1 MAAAAPVVEYSE
13 TLLFLATAGVVAPLF
28 RRLRINSVLGFIL
41 AGVIL
46 GPYMLGALAVRG
58 LWPAWLSLSKYSD
71 ISHLAELGV
80 VFLLF
85 MIGLEL
91 SFERL
96 SRMKRFV
103 FGLGSTQVIG
113 SAALIGSAAWLAGV
127 GVGASAVIGGALA
140 LSSTAIVIPVMAEKK
155 RLGSTAGRV
164 AFSVLLFQDLAVAP
178 LLVMVSMLS
187 GDQSAGFN
195 MGALWAL
202 VPAALAMAGLVF
214 VGRLALRPL
223 FHLVAAAGTTEF
235 FVAACL
241 FVVMSASFAAA
252 FAGLSMGLGA
262 FVAGLLLAETEFRR
276 EIEVTIEPFKGLLL
290 GLYFLT
296 MGAGL
301 DLSKLFLSFWSV
313 IALAVGL
320 TLGKAALFYLA
331 ARAFGVSRPAAR
343 ESALML
349 GPGGEFAFVMIGAA
363 TAGGVMSFALS
374 AQLTMAVA
382 LSMLA
387 IPGLAIVAR
396 RLAPAVPLAGAPAQ
410 GEAVDV
416 APIDSSGRVI
426 VIGYGRVGR
435 VVADMLRVHKIPLLI
450 IDENAQIVAAAR
462 RDGVPVYWGNATR
475 AEFLRRCDLPHARAL
490 VVTINAPR
498 RVEEIV
504 ALARAERADLT
515 IVARA
520 RDAVHATHL
529 YGLGA
534 TDAVPENLEAS
545 LQLSEALLVDI
556 GVPMGYVIASIH
568 EKRDEFRKMLQPV
581 LDPDRES
588 RALRRPETGSP
599 AGRPKP
605 REAEPAKPAEPKR
618 PDPAPPAQTPSS
630 HNPPA

>member
-1 MAAAAPVVEYSE
+1 LATTGAPIAEYSE
-13 TLLFLATAGVVAPLF
+13 TLLFLATAGVVAPLL
-28 RRLRINSVLGFIL
+28 RRLRVNSVLGFIF

-46 GPYMLGALAVRG
+46 GPYVLGALAVQG
-58 LWPAWLSLSKYSD
+58 WWPRWLSLSKYSD
-71 ISHLAELGV
+71 ISHLAEFGV

-96 SRMKRFV
+96 SRMKRLV
-103 FGLGSTQVIG
+103 FGLGAVQVIG
-113 SAALIGSAAWLAGV
+113 SAALIGFAAWIAGV
-127 GVGASAVIGGALA
+127 GPGAAAVIGGALA
-140 LSSTAIVIPVMAEKK
+140 LSSTAIVIPVLAEKR

-164 AFSVLLFQDLAVAP
+164 TFSVLLFQDLAVAP

-187 GDQSAGFN
+187 RGDGGAFN
-195 MGALWAL
+195 IGALGAL
-202 VPAALAMAGLVF
+202 APAALAMAALVF
-214 VGRLALRPL
+214 VGRIALRPL

-241 FVVMSASFAAA
+241 FVVMAASIAASL
-252 FAGLSMGLGA
+252 AGLSMGLGA

-301 DLSKLFLSFWSV
+301 DLSKLFLSPGSV
-313 IALAVGL
+313 LALALGL
-320 TLGKAALFYLA
+320 IIGKAALFYLA
-331 ARAFGVSRPAAR
+331 ARAFGVAKSAAR

-374 AQLTMAVA
+374 AQLTISVA

-387 IPGLAIVAR
+387 IPGLALIAR
-396 RLAPAVPLAGAPAQ
+396 RLAPAPPQPGLPSPGDSADA
-410 GEAVDV
+410 
-416 APIDSSGRVI
+416 APIDSAGRVI

-435 VVADMLRVHKIPLLI
+435 VVADLLRAHSIPVLI
-450 IDENAQIVAAAR
+450 IDEDARIAAAAR
-462 RDGVPVYWGNATR
+462 REGVPVIWGNAAR

-504 ALARAERADLT
+504 AIARGERADLT

-581 LDPDRES
+581 ADPE
-588 RALRRPETGSP
+588 RAARVMR
-599 AGRPKP
+599 
-605 REAEPAKPAEPKR
+605 R
-618 PDPAPPAQTPSS
+618 PDPTGSARARLRGKEKPQEGRSADAAPSPTP
-630 HNPPA
+630 PPG

>member
-1 MAAAAPVVEYSE
+1 MAAAAVPIAQYSE

-41 AGVIL
+41 VGVVL
-46 GPYMLGALAVRG
+46 GPYVLGALAVRG
-58 LWPAWLSLSKYSD
+58 FWPDWLSLSKYSD
-71 ISHLAELGV
+71 ISHIAEFGV

-96 SRMKRFV
+96 SRMKRLV
-103 FGLGSTQVIG
+103 FGLGAAQVVG
-113 SAALIGSAAWLAGV
+113 SAAVIAAAALLAGV
-127 GVGASAVIGGALA
+127 NIAAAAVIGGALA

-187 GDQSAGFN
+187 GDQTGGFN
-195 MGALWAL
+195 IGALWAL
-202 VPAALAMAGLVF
+202 APAALAIAGLVF
-214 VGRLALRPL
+214 VGRIALRPL

-241 FVVMSASFAAA
+241 FVVLSASVAAA
-252 FAGLSMGLGA
+252 YAGLSMGLGA

-290 GLYFLT
+290 GLYFIT

-301 DLSKLFLSFWSV
+301 DLSKLYLSFGAV
-313 IALAVGL
+313 ISLALGL

-331 ARAFGVSRPAAR
+331 ARAFGVAKSAAR

-363 TAGGVMSFALS
+363 TAGGVVTFAL
-374 AQLTMAVA
+374 AAKLTMAVA

-387 IPGLAIVAR
+387 IPGLALLAQ
-396 RLAPAVPLAGAPAQ
+396 RLAPATAASAPPAP
-410 GEAVDV
+410 GEVMDV
-416 APIDSSGRVI
+416 APIDSTGRVI

-435 VVADMLRVHKIPLLI
+435 VVADMLRVHDIPVLI
-450 IDENAQIVAAAR
+450 IDESAQIVAAAR

-475 AEFLRRCDLPHARAL
+475 AEFLRRCDLSHARAL

-504 ALARAERADLT
+504 ALARAERSDLT
-515 IVARA
+515 VVARA

-581 LDPDRES
+581 LDPERET
-588 RALRRPETGSP
+588 RALRGPQIAR
-599 AGRPKP
+599 KP
-605 REAEPAKPAEPKR
+605 RAAPLKSAEPKL
-618 PDPAPPAQTPSS
+618 PEPKPPA
-630 HNPPA
+630 A